1 MANSPGAVD
10 CQHNISSQTSG
21 HQPAHHDILY
31 VFCFHFL
38 HGREAI
44 YHTMVSR
51 VHERKK
57 ADRVVFIRYHS
68 WKGIG
73 LRSFLSSSHI
83 YPAFKSSFNF
93 PLISKTLHFAE
104 TWLCSLIF
112 VSGKS
117 FQLESNSCYTFY
129 IKFSTNILNSFIR
142 FFINIFYN

>member
-57 ADRVVFIRYHS
+57 ADRVVFIWYHS
-68 WKGIG
+68 WEGIG

-83 YPAFKSSFNF
+83 FSAFKSSFNF
-93 PLISKTLHFAE
+93 ALISKTLHFAE
-104 TWLCSLIF
+104 TWLCFLIF
-112 VSGKS
+112 VRGKS
-117 FQLESNSCYTFY
+117 FLTSKQFLLRILYKILYKYFKQLYTVLYKY
-129 IKFSTNILNSFIR
+129 II
-142 FFINIFYN
+142 